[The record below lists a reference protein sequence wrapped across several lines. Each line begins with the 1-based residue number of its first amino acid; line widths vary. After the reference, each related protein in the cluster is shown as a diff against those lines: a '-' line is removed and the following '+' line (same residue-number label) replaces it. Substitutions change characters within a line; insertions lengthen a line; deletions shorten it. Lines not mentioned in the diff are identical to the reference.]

1 MTWGLNVSKNLDWC
15 QFSTIRLLSLQLVL
29 DQDFCLMGLNDGQLK
44 ISIIILLY
52 IFKLSMTKEK
62 KVGATIFSLGFFFEV
77 KFGLLS
83 HYKSKN
89 DHRWFKAAGKTTKI
103 AGETSTGGSIRR
115 RKLWSRGNLYRRFVR
130 QFWITADEISYSKT
144 VLKPPLYTIFGC
156 F

>member
-1 MTWGLNVSKNLDWC
+1 MSKNLDWC

-29 DQDFCLMGLNDGQLK
+29 DQDFCLMEVNDGQLK

-62 KVGATIFSLGFFFEV
+62 KVGATIFSLGLFFEV
-77 KFGLLS
+77 KFGLPS

-89 DHRWFKAAGKTTKI
+89 DHLRFKAVGKT
-103 AGETSTGGSIRR
+103 AGETSTGGSINR

-130 QFWITADEISYSKT
+130 RF
-144 VLKPPLYTIFGC
+144 
-156 F
+156 